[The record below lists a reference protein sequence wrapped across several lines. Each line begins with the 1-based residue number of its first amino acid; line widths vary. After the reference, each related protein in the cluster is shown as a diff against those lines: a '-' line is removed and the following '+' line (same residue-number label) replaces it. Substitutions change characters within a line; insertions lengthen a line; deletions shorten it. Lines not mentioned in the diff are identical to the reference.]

1 MDADEELEEDSP
13 TTESQII
20 TDDDPRSATLLKS
33 VASKCDYHTSRC
45 TETESWSSPEMKRWK
60 K

>member
-20 TDDDPRSATLLKS
+20 TDDDLHSATLLKS
-33 VASKCDYHTSRC
+33 ITLKCDYHASRC
-45 TETESWSSPEMKRWK
+45 TETEWSSPEMKKGK